1 MKKHAKIIS
10 SILALAA
17 AITCMFSL
25 MLATVHAEEATES
38 TVQGSI
44 TVSKETINPVANG
57 GQTFDM
63 TALGSED
70 WIVPIS
76 GKNPPEYYRK
86 NIETP
91 LIQQKGYSGNFR
103 GEGANYKMTWSD
115 GNESMTTSTGYSAAV
130 MKNYVAASDYFEYS
144 VPVESYNQTLYMIL
158 GCRAITAKL
167 EVYFESNPTDI
178 KTITVNHVEEA
189 TVVGSIANAMA
200 VIEFSGIPGDTLIA
214 RYSWDQSGNYV
225 SSSKNWQLRILG
237 LALNHEHTFE
247 AVSAAEPTCTVD
259 GVNAHY
265 ACACGALAADANG
278 ENVLTKDNVTIPASH
293 TEAIDAAKDPTC
305 TETGLTEGKHCSVCN
320 EILVAQETVDALGH
334 TEVVDAAVPATCK
347 EAGKTEGKHCS
358 VCNEVLVAQEV
369 VPATGAH
376 VYAEEK
382 EKVPATCE
390 TAGYVIKA
398 CGCGETKRETLAAL
412 GHDYEAVVT
421 APTCTEAGYTT
432 YTCKNDKAHTYVSD
446 NVVALGHTNSEAV
459 KENEKTPDCTTAGS
473 YDSVV
478 YCSVC
483 KAEVSRETITVDA
496 LGHTNAT
503 AVVENNV
510 APDCDTAGSYDN
522 VVYCSVCNA
531 EVSRETKTVDALGHT
546 ETVDSAVA
554 PTCTETGLTEGKH
567 CSVCNEVIVAQ
578 TTVDALGHTEVI
590 DAAVAPTCTKVGKT
604 EGKHCS
610 VCNEV
615 LVAQTT
621 ISALGHTEVVDAA
634 VAPTC
639 TETGLT
645 EGKHCSVCNNVFVA
659 QVEVPA
665 TGHTEV
671 VDAAIAPTCTEA
683 GKTEGKHCSVC
694 NEVLVAQEE
703 IPAVGHDFE
712 DATTKAPKTCKNCG
726 ATEGAK
732 LNFFEGIWLAILAF
746 FKNLF
751 GIK

>member
-1 MKKHAKIIS
+1 MRKHTKLIS

-17 AITCMFSL
+17 AITCLFSR
-25 MLATVHAEEATES
+25 MLVTEHAEETTETES
-38 TVQGSI
+38 AVQSSI
-44 TVSKETINPVANG
+44 SVSKEAITPVANG
-57 GQTFDM
+57 GQTFDL

-70 WIVPIS
+70 WIAPIS

-103 GEGANYKMTWSD
+103 GEGANYKMVWSD
-115 GNESMTTSTGYSAAV
+115 GGESMTTSTGNAVAV
-130 MKNYVAASDYFEYS
+130 MKNYVAASDYIEYS
-144 VPVESYNQTLYMIL
+144 VPVKSYNQTLYMIL

-167 EVYFESNPTDI
+167 EVYFESNPTDV
-178 KTITVNHVEEA
+178 KTITVNHVDEA

-200 VIEFSGIPGDTLIA
+200 VIDFSGTPGDTLIA

-247 AVSAAEPTCTVD
+247 AVSAAEPTCTTD

-265 ACACGALAADANG
+265 ACACGALASDANG
-278 ENVLTKDNVTIPASH
+278 DTVLTKDDVTIPASH
-293 TEAIDAAKDPTC
+293 TEVVDNAKAPTC
-305 TETGLTEGKHCSVCN
+305 TETGLTEGKHCSVC
-320 EILVAQETVDALGH
+320 EAVIVAQETVDALGH
-334 TEVVDAAVPATCK
+334 TEVIDAAVAATCK

-369 VPATGAH
+369 VSATGAH

-390 TAGYVIKA
+390 TDGYVIKA
-398 CGCGETKRETLAAL
+398 CGCGETERTTLPAT
-412 GHDYEAVVT
+412 GHSWVDADCDTPKTCSVCT
-421 APTCTEAGYTT
+421 ATEGE
-432 YTCKNDKAHTYVSD
+432 
-446 NVVALGHTNSEAV
+446 ALGHTEA
-459 KENEKTPDCTTAGS
+459 A
-473 YDSVV
+473 
-478 YCSVC
+478 
-483 KAEVSRETITVDA
+483 
-496 LGHTNAT
+496 

-522 VVYCSVCNA
+522 VVYCSVCKA
-531 EVSRETKTVDALGHT
+531 EVSRETITVDALGHKPSDAVKENEVAPDCDTEGSYESVVYCSVCKAEVSRETMPVDALGHT
-546 ETVDSAVA
+546 EVVDAAVA

-567 CSVCNEVIVAQ
+567 CSVCSEVLVAQ
-578 TTVDALGHTEVI
+578 ETVVALGHTEVI

-615 LVAQTT
+615 LVAQTAVP
-621 ISALGHTEVVDAA
+621 ALGHTEVVDAAVVPTCTEAGKTAGKHCSVCNTVFVAQVDVPAAGHTEVVDAA

-639 TETGLT
+639 TE
-645 EGKHCSVCNNVFVA
+645 
-659 QVEVPA
+659 
-665 TGHTEV
+665 
-671 VDAAIAPTCTEA
+671 A
-683 GKTEGKHCSVC
+683 GKTEGKHCSEC
-694 NEVLVAQEE
+694 DEVLVAQEDVSE
-703 IPAVGHDFE
+703 LDHEWQG
-712 DATTKAPKTCKNCG
+712 ATTDAPKTCENCG
-726 ATEGAK
+726 ATEGEK
-732 LNFFEGIWLAILAF
+732 LNFFQGIWLAILAF